1 MATMRLI
8 KYEGLGNKFLVA
20 ITDHVPI
27 EGRELAQSLCDAK
40 TGYDV
45 DGLIFGTPV
54 FTDDIDIQM
63 TLFNADGSLAEISGN
78 GIRCLAQE
86 VFSGSNTAGTLRILS
101 GSGVRNVTLNSRDGD
116 QAEIEVDMGTVLDGP
131 ELPLLDFLNHPS
143 VSVVRAQ
150 TADIGNPHV
159 IIEVVDLERVAVSD
173 AGLHI
178 ESLWQPGGINVHF
191 IEVRGPNVIS
201 MLHWERGVG
210 VTQACGSG
218 AAASSFVAHKW
229 GLVAENVSVEMPGG
243 KAGVSIRKDKVYLTG
258 LSARLAEFEVSTD
271 G

>member
-1 MATMRLI
+1 MRLI

-20 ITDHVPI
+20 ITEHVPI
-27 EGRELAQSLCDAK
+27 EGRELAQSLCDSRN
-40 TGYDV
+40 GYDV
-45 DGLIFGTPV
+45 DGLIFGTPIL
-54 FTDDIDIQM
+54 TDDIDIQM
-63 TLFNADGSLAEISGN
+63 TLFNADGTLAEISGN

-86 VFSGSNTAGTLRILS
+86 VFIGSNTAGTLRILT
-101 GSGVRNVTLNSRDGD
+101 GSGVRNATLNSRDGD
-116 QAEIEVDMGTVLDGP
+116 QVEIEVDMGTVREGP
-131 ELPLLDFLNHPS
+131 ELPLLDFLNHQS

-159 IIEVVDLERVAVSD
+159 VIEVVDLDRVEVAE
-173 AGLHI
+173 AGAHI

-191 IEVRGPNVIS
+191 IEVRTPNVIS

-210 VTQACGSG
+210 ITQACGSG
-218 AAASSFVAHKW
+218 AAAGSYVAYKW

-243 KAGVSIRKDKVYLTG
+243 IASVSIRKDKVYLTG
-258 LSARLAEFEVSTD
+258 QSVRLAEFEVSTD